1 MDTQEMLIN
10 CYSHPV
16 FPQTPF
22 APTVAGRKG
31 KGRAFPSSS
40 HALEEMLP
48 KYGVVWEKN
57 LLFINNIINGYLKKQ
72 NIAAIGR

>member
-1 MDTQEMLIN
+1 MLIN
-10 CYSHPV
+10 CYCHPV

-48 KYGVVWEKN
+48 KYGVVWEKKP
-57 LLFINNIINGYLKKQ
+57 FIYQ
-72 NIAAIGR
+72 